1 MRVLALISGGK
12 DSIFAMHVVQASGH
26 DIVVLGHISPSQGIH
41 GQNLSV
47 RNRYLK
53 YGPYYMASWNGEDSP
68 LIPEQVRTN
77 QIQKCINPLHQKVFI
92 SRMDSLGLSF
102 FRFSLLN

>member
-12 DSIFAMHVVQASGH
+12 DSIFAMHVVHASGH

-47 RNRYLK
+47 HGFHRAT
-53 YGPYYMASWNGEDSP
+53 G
-68 LIPEQVRTN
+68 I
-77 QIQKCINPLHQKVFI
+77 
-92 SRMDSLGLSF
+92 
-102 FRFSLLN
+102 